1 MPHRSSSRY
10 YTCIEMKEEPYDPDV
25 EYVIQMTAPST
36 LRDVDE
42 ETASLIIGMIK
53 EDLQRY

>member
-10 YTCIEMKEEPYDPDV
+10 YTCLEMKEEPYDPDV
-25 EYVIQMTAPST
+25 EYVIQLTAPST

-53 EDLQRY
+53 EDIR

>member
-1 MPHRSSSRY
+1 MSLSRY
-10 YTCIEMKEEPYDPDV
+10 YTCIEVKDEPYDPDV
-25 EYVIQMTAPST
+25 EYVIQLTAPST

-53 EDLQRY
+53 EDIR